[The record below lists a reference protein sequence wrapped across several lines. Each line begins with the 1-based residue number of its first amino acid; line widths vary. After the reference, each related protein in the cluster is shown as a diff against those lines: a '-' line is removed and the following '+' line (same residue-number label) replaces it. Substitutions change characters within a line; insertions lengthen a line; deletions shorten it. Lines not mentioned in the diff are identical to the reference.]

1 MPEPRTKAMPAG
13 SNRPK
18 VVRSV
23 AAMQR
28 VARDLK
34 RRGRIGFVPTMG
46 FLHEGH
52 LRLVRAARHQS
63 DSVVVSVFVN
73 PIQFGPKE
81 DFRRYPRDFARDRRL
96 LRSAGVD
103 AIFYP
108 RVEEMYPAGF
118 ATFVEVERLGEG
130 LCGKSRPGHF
140 RGVTTV
146 VAKLFSIVL
155 PDVSVFGAKDAQQ
168 AFVIRRMARD
178 LGFHTRVLILRTAR
192 EKDGLAMSSRNV
204 YLSPEQRAEAPVLH
218 RSLLLARRL
227 IVQGERRAAKVK
239 AAMRRLVTRESGGR
253 IDYVEMVDTDELRP
267 VVYIRGETLI
277 ALAVYFGKTR
287 LIDNTIVRA

>member
-1 MPEPRTKAMPAG
+1 
-13 SNRPK
+13 
-18 VVRSV
+18 
-23 AAMQR
+23 MQR
-28 VARDLK
+28 IARSW
-34 RRGRIGFVPTMG
+34 RGKGRVGLVPTMG
-46 FLHEGH
+46 YLHEGH
-52 LRLVRAARHQS
+52 LKLVRAARRQS
-63 DSVVVSVFVN
+63 RFVVVSIFVN

-96 LRSAGVD
+96 LASAGAD
-103 AIFYP
+103 FIFYP
-108 RVEEMYPAGF
+108 GVKDMYPEGF
-118 ATFVEVERLGEG
+118 ATFVEVERLGDG

-146 VAKLFSIVL
+146 VAKLFNIVL
-155 PDVSVFGAKDAQQ
+155 PDVAVFGAKDAQQ

-178 LGFHTRVLILRTAR
+178 LCFHTRIVIMPTAR

-204 YLSPEQRAEAPVLH
+204 YLTPEQRAEAPVLH

-239 AAMRRLVTRESGGR
+239 AAMRRMVRRESGGR

-267 VVYIRGETLI
+267 VKTIKGEVLV
-277 ALAVYFGKTR
+277 ALAVCFGKPR
-287 LIDNTIVRA
+287 LIDNVTVKIPNPKH

>member
-1 MPEPRTKAMPAG
+1 MRI
-13 SNRPK
+13 
-18 VVRSV
+18 VRSV

-28 VARDLK
+28 IALGWRGK
-34 RRGRIGFVPTMG
+34 GRIGLVPTMG

-52 LRLVRAARHQS
+52 LQLVRAARRQS
-63 DSVVVSVFVN
+63 RFVVVSIFVN

-96 LRSAGVD
+96 LASAGADV
-103 AIFYP
+103 IFYP
-108 RVEEMYPAGF
+108 SVEEMYPAGF
-118 ATFVEVERLGEG
+118 ATFVDVERLGDG

-140 RGVTTV
+140 RGVATV
-146 VAKLFSIVL
+146 VAKLFNIVL
-155 PDVSVFGAKDAQQ
+155 PDIAVFGAKDAQQ

-178 LGFHTRVLILRTAR
+178 LRFHTRVVIMPTAR

-204 YLSPEQRAEAPVLH
+204 YLTPEQRVEAPVLH

-227 IVQGERRAAKVK
+227 ITQGERRAAKVK
-239 AAMRRLVTRESGGR
+239 AAMRRMVRRESGGR

-267 VVYIRGETLI
+267 VKTIKGEVLV
-277 ALAVYFGKTR
+277 ALAVHFGNTR
-287 LIDNTIVRA
+287 LIDNIVLRTGSCVNSEQ